1 MVIETVISDGT
12 CYGCSLHTPGLC
24 SKRGFIGYSGYGG
37 GFAESICVPRKSV
50 FKLPASISMDVGA
63 LVEPLTVAW
72 HAVKISSIEKGQSA
86 LILGGGNYYC
96 TYDE

>member
-1 MVIETVISDGT
+1 
-12 CYGCSLHTPGLC
+12 
-24 SKRGFIGYSGYGG
+24 
-37 GFAESICVPRKSV
+37 
-50 FKLPASISMDVGA
+50 MDVGA